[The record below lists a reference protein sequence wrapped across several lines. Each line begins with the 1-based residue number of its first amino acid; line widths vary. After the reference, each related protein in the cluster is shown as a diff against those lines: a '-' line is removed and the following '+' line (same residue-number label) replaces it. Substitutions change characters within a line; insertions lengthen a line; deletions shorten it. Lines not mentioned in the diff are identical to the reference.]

1 MTVDRRDPASVPRWR
16 AVLYGLATVALVAA
30 AAWLAW
36 NTRQTDD
43 GARVEVAAKLQLLGE
58 LAARWDLAVARA
70 KTEPAQARQA
80 DANIVPSIQ
89 RALSDL
95 EADHAHR
102 GEGQHGDRGGTR
114 RKAVEAIGKV
124 DGVGRA
130 NQDEDHKEVEGCDGD
145 GEGPG
150 VVCEGINDK
159 VRFECA
165 LSGLFLLS
173 LLFFLS
179 LFKS

>member
-1 MTVDRRDPASVPRWR
+1 MTVDRRDPAPVPRWR

-70 KTEPAQARQA
+70 RTEPAQARQA

-95 EADHAHR
+95 QGLAAATGSR
-102 GEGQHGDRGGTR
+102 
-114 RKAVEAIGKV
+114 ALAANLP
-124 DGVGRA
+124 GVGAAMADRIA
-130 NQDEDHKEVEGCDGD
+130 LAASISRGATSLDE
-145 GEGPG
+145 
-150 VVCEGINDK
+150 
-159 VRFECA
+159 A
-165 LSGLFLLS
+165 LSAAVSSTMASPASRSSTDAGAGASAAATHHGYL
-173 LLFFLS
+173 
-179 LFKS
+179 